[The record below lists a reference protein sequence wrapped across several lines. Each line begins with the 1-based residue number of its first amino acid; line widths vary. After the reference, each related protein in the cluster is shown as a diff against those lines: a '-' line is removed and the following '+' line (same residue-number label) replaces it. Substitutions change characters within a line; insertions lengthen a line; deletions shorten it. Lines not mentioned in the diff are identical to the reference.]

1 MDRCHSC
8 NLAMGPHIGSRSWHS
23 RDPESSSSEGE
34 GHLRKTG
41 TDWGLAA
48 LGGELGSEIPA
59 QSPLLEGAPTRVL
72 WKASKV
78 LVWRRTFKMERQA
91 CSSHP
96 CIFLMVGGAEDLVLS
111 SELRCFP
118 A

>member
-8 NLAMGPHIGSRSWHS
+8 NLAMGPHMGSRSWHS

-41 TDWGLAA
+41 TDWGLVA

-72 WKASKV
+72 RTSGKLLRSWFGDKLLKWNVKPALHI
-78 LVWRRTFKMERQA
+78 LV
-91 CSSHP
+91 SS
-96 CIFLMVGGAEDLVLS
+96 
-111 SELRCFP
+111 
-118 A
+118 